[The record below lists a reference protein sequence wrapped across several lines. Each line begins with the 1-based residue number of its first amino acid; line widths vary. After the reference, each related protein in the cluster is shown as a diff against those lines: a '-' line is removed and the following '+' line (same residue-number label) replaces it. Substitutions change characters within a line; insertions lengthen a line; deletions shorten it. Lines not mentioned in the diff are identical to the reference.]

1 MNKAVVPISGG
12 IDSTVL
18 LYHAVKCGKFDEV
31 HAISFNYGQRHS
43 KELDYAKETTKQL
56 DVNHKIIDLSFF
68 KHINSSSLTN
78 PDIDVAKTRDV
89 LGDAQTVNYVPFRNQ
104 MLLSI
109 CSAIAESLEANT
121 VFHGAAQVDTQAGY
135 WDGSEEFVDVV
146 NNVTDLNREN
156 RIVIEAPL
164 LEMSKA
170 EINRSMIRLLK
181 FTNSG
186 PTNLISQFGKFLEI
200 SKDHNL
206 PRMMSIQNPYSLL
219 NRTYEIG
226 LAEISIREKI
236 GLLAYSPL
244 ASGYL
249 TGKYRNNQLP
259 KNSRLERDGEFW
271 TRYNKPNTFKAVDA
285 YFEIAKKHNL
295 NFAQMSLKFCEIQ
308 PFVTSV
314 IIGATKMDQ
323 LKTDIESVNIKLSE
337 EVIKEINEVQKIYPN
352 PCP

>member
-18 LYHAVKCGKFDEV
+18 LYHAVKCGEFDEV

-135 WDGSEEFVDVV
+135 WDGSNEFLEAI
-146 NNVTDLNREN
+146 NSLTSLNRKH
-156 RIVIEAPL
+156 RIKIEAPL
-164 LEMSKA
+164 IELSKKEIIEWGTELGVNFRNTWTCYEGKEQACGECTACSSRLQGFIDAGVEDPLEYSR
-170 EINRSMIRLLK
+170 EIPWNK
-181 FTNSG
+181 
-186 PTNLISQFGKFLEI
+186 
-200 SKDHNL
+200 
-206 PRMMSIQNPYSLL
+206 LL
-219 NRTYEIG
+219 NM
-226 LAEISIREKI
+226 KV
-236 GLLAYSPL
+236 
-244 ASGYL
+244 
-249 TGKYRNNQLP
+249 K
-259 KNSRLERDGEFW
+259 
-271 TRYNKPNTFKAVDA
+271 
-285 YFEIAKKHNL
+285 
-295 NFAQMSLKFCEIQ
+295 
-308 PFVTSV
+308 
-314 IIGATKMDQ
+314 
-323 LKTDIESVNIKLSE
+323 
-337 EVIKEINEVQKIYPN
+337 
-352 PCP
+352 